1 MDFRQTLLLYLLI
14 GTGVAIG
21 FAARSPDKGRA
32 WATILAAWV
41 FWPLFVPLLLSADEE
56 SVTPVPPASERLDA
70 RIARCSE
77 QLDRLA
83 ATAPALGLPDLP
95 EQVARIKTLWSE
107 RATWLTETGLLIQS
121 LKATHPSA
129 TSQSMPAHTS
139 QLDELERLQHTTE
152 QSLDRS
158 LNAIDEL
165 AVHVQLLKAP
175 GVDRTAELECIERVL
190 RAILE
195 LDADYQFDACG
206 ASPDSHV
213 TVNANAD
220 TSDPDRGHR
229 N

>member
-14 GTGVAIG
+14 GAGVAIG
-21 FAARSPDKGRA
+21 FAARSSDKGRA

-56 SVTPVPPASERLDA
+56 PVTPVPHTSEPLEA
-70 RIARCSE
+70 RITRSRE

-95 EQVARIKTLWSE
+95 EQVARIQTLWAE
-107 RATWLTETGLLIQS
+107 RATWLTETGLLIEN
-121 LKATHPSA
+121 LKATHSPA
-129 TSQSMPAHTS
+129 TTQSMPAHTS

-152 QSLDRS
+152 QSLHRS

-165 AVHVQLLKAP
+165 AVHIQLLKAP
-175 GVDRTAELECIERVL
+175 GIDRPAELECIERVL

-195 LDADYQFDACG
+195 LDGGQGLSNQA
-206 ASPDSHV
+206 
-213 TVNANAD
+213 
-220 TSDPDRGHR
+220 
-229 N
+229 